1 MTIVHAGI
9 DVSKA
14 ELEVALSP
22 GRTRFKSP
30 NTAAAMPALVR
41 WLRRHEVAFVCLEA
55 TGGYERRAVDALAE
69 AAIPRA
75 VVNPRRVRDF
85 ARAAGK
91 LAKTDEIDASV
102 LALFAERMKPEPT
115 PPPSPEQRALQEWST
130 RRVQLLD
137 MRTREKNRLEHVDQG
152 ALRRAI
158 ERVVNVLEEELAATD
173 AEIERLTRTAEFAEK
188 REKLESTPGVGPATA
203 GAPLAQL
210 PELGRLD
217 RGQIAALV
225 GVAPMNRDSGQFRG
239 KRMTGGGR
247 AHVRAALFMPTLVA
261 IVHNPTLKAFYRR
274 LVDNGKPKMTAVV
287 ACMRKLLT
295 ILNAMLKSNTH
306 WNHPTNMPQNA

>member
-22 GRTRFKSP
+22 GRARFKSP
-30 NTAAAMPALVR
+30 NTAAAMPALVQ
-41 WLRRHEVAFVCLEA
+41 WLRRQNVTLVCLEA
-55 TGGYERRAVDALAE
+55 TGGYERRAADALAA

-75 VVNPRRVRDF
+75 IVNPRCVRDF

-102 LALFAERMKPEPT
+102 LALFAERMRPEPT
-115 PPPSPEQRALQEWST
+115 PAPSPDQRALQEWST

-137 MRTREKNRLEHVDQG
+137 MRTRERNRLEHVADG

-158 ERVVNVLEEELAATD
+158 ERVVAVLDEEVAATD

-203 GAPLAQL
+203 GALLAQL

-225 GVAPMNRDSGQFRG
+225 GVAPVNRDSGQFRG

-261 IVHNPTLKAFYRR
+261 IVHNRTIKAFYRR
-274 LVDNGKPKMTAVV
+274 LLDKGKPKMTAVV

-295 ILNAMLKSNTH
+295 ILNAMLKSNTA
-306 WNHPTNMPQNA
+306 WRQPANIPEIA